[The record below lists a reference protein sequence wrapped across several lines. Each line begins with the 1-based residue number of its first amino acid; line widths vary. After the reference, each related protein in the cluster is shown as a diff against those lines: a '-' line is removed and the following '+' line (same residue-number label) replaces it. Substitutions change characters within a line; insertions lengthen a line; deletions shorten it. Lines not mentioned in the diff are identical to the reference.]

1 MNNYLKS
8 SYLLT
13 TLVFLS
19 FWVFSCSKNPY
30 IGEWTGSQGEY
41 NYTLK
46 IKKDKT
52 FFLVQNY
59 PRYDRVYSYEGKWR
73 EFNDDTIELSYN
85 SMTISSSKS
94 GIWQLDSNAK
104 EYPVESGRLFLRKD
118 GSFGDSMLKVIEGSF
133 YLTKNPRK

>member
-1 MNNYLKS
+1 MNNSKITFFFS
-8 SYLLT
+8 I
-13 TLVFLS
+13 FLILS
-19 FWVFSCSKNPY
+19 IWMCSCSENPY
-30 IGEWTGSQGEY
+30 VGEWTGSQGEY

-52 FFLVQNY
+52 FFLTQHY
-59 PRYDRVYSYEGKWR
+59 PRYDRVYSYEGKWK

-85 SMTISSSKS
+85 SMTISSSKNEV
-94 GIWQLDSNAK
+94 WQLDSNAK
-104 EYPVESGRLFLRKD
+104 EYPVEAGRLFLRKD